1 MMLSE
6 WFNEKVYTCYWLVDS
21 ITFQKALEANNY
33 QSFRDTFV
41 LFDNKPFEDVMD
53 FTPKLI
59 PVTKEVKN
67 LPKEIL
73 NHGIGLKTEAP
84 KTKLLE
90 HLQSLLLAALD
101 GEEVLFRFYDINVIA
116 PMLREMEQGELE
128 QFLGNIKS
136 LAVFGDKGLETYS
149 SNNESQYKYQN
160 RPWWIIKPRH
170 LEHLYNVENH
180 ARLLERFW
188 WEKIPDVLAELDD
201 SLNVITQFLKQGV
214 ERYPSKKQAELF
226 TLKQTTYLTNISLN
240 HVTGKLLLDKDEI
253 DFMNEIKGQ
262 GN

>member
-1 MMLSE
+1 MLNE
-6 WFNEKVYTCYWLVDS
+6 WFNESLYSCYWLVDS
-21 ITFQKALEANNY
+21 QTFEMALEANNY
-33 QSFRDTFV
+33 QNFKDTFI
-41 LFDNKPFEDVMD
+41 LFDNTPFEDVMD

-59 PVTKEVKN
+59 PVSEEVKN

-84 KTKLLE
+84 KTQLLE

-101 GEEVLFRFYDINVIA
+101 GEEVLFRFYDINVIS
-116 PMLREMEQGELE
+116 PILREMEQGELE

-136 LAVFGDKGLETYS
+136 LAVFAENGLETYS
-149 SNNESQYKYQN
+149 NNNESQYRYQN

-188 WEKIPDVLAELDD
+188 WEKIPVVMAELDD

-214 ERYPSKKQAELF
+214 ERYPSKEKAELF
-226 TLKQTTYLTNISLN
+226 TLKQMTHLTNIPLN
-240 HVTGKLLLDKDEI
+240 EVTGNLLLDEDEI

-262 GN
+262 TN